1 MCESVFVHACL
12 FGGND
17 PLPLG
22 SYWVCLSPTAAPG
35 KNRRCITDTHAHT
48 HTPCA
53 VSLFPLL
60 CSNCLPPAFSI
71 SHTLPCSSPYYL
83 LQSHTLFSS
92 YFTPFSIFPPTC
104 VAICL
109 LMMQLEHQ
117 CQLPASDGERERS
130 VVVVYMPC
138 FVPLPLISPPLCL
151 CCFPQSW
158 PMRAACGLS
167 AAVSF
172 REEPNMWEDVCWRLC
187 MSRWVPT
194 LSSLSL
200 PVSDLPLS
208 SSVSVLSGAVKKMT
222 YVKVLQTPLGPT
234 SSYASVSL
242 CGHAVWRW
250 IHASLAAHVLK
261 QGYRLRLPHFRIELF
276 SRASQSR

>member
-1 MCESVFVHACL
+1 MCVR
-12 FGGND
+12 
-17 PLPLG
+17 
-22 SYWVCLSPTAAPG
+22 VCLCMHVCLAVMTLCLWAPTEYVYLPQQHRAKIDDASLT
-35 KNRRCITDTHAHT
+35 RTRTHT

-172 REEPNMWEDVCWRLC
+172 REEPNM
-187 MSRWVPT
+187 
-194 LSSLSL
+194 
-200 PVSDLPLS
+200 
-208 SSVSVLSGAVKKMT
+208 
-222 YVKVLQTPLGPT
+222 
-234 SSYASVSL
+234 
-242 CGHAVWRW
+242 
-250 IHASLAAHVLK
+250 
-261 QGYRLRLPHFRIELF
+261 
-276 SRASQSR
+276 

>member
-1 MCESVFVHACL
+1 MCVR
-12 FGGND
+12 
-17 PLPLG
+17 
-22 SYWVCLSPTAAPG
+22 VCLCMHVCLAVMTLCLWAPTEYVYLPQQHRAKIDDASLT
-35 KNRRCITDTHAHT
+35 RTHT

-172 REEPNMWEDVCWRLC
+172 REEPNM
-187 MSRWVPT
+187 
-194 LSSLSL
+194 
-200 PVSDLPLS
+200 
-208 SSVSVLSGAVKKMT
+208 
-222 YVKVLQTPLGPT
+222 
-234 SSYASVSL
+234 
-242 CGHAVWRW
+242 
-250 IHASLAAHVLK
+250 
-261 QGYRLRLPHFRIELF
+261 
-276 SRASQSR
+276 